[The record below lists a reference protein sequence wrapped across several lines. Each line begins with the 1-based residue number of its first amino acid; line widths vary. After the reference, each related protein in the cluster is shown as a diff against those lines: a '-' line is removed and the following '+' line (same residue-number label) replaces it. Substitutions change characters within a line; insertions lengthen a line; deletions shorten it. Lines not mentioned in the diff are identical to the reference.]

1 MEQKTLV
8 ISHLNTSFFTEK
20 GEVPAVRDV
29 SLQVRPGQIVGIVG
43 ESGCGKSV
51 TARSVM
57 GLIRYPGKV
66 TGGSVL
72 LNGRD
77 ITLLPEKER
86 RKLRGSEISMIFQEP
101 MTSLNPVVKA
111 GKQVEEALLGNSL
124 SELIFPMEYTA
135 IVCFRDE
142 VAYPVMSALR
152 EHGVRIPEDVSV
164 ISFDN
169 LHAEDSSRPAVTSIY
184 SADQNIAALGVEM
197 LLERIEDPAIAPRNV
212 VLPVRI
218 FEHGTTG
225 PAGAA
230 ETADGE

>member
-1 MEQKTLV
+1 M
-8 ISHLNTSFFTEK
+8 IRFSSAA
-20 GEVPAVRDV
+20 GERPVRL
-29 SLQVRPGQIVGIVG
+29 SEETRLFAW
-43 ESGCGKSV
+43 ES
-51 TARSVM
+51 
-57 GLIRYPGKV
+57 
-66 TGGSVL
+66 
-72 LNGRD
+72 LNGKYGQELKNTD
-77 ITLLPEKER
+77 HLTLCRAEAEGLSGYQ
-86 RKLRGSEISMIFQEP
+86 LHDLLISKIAREA
-101 MTSLNPVVKA
+101 PVRVIP
-111 GKQVEEALLGNSL
+111 GEQVEEALLGNSL